1 MTDRLTELLAAR
13 GHLIADGAMGT
24 NLFALGLET
33 GDSPEL
39 WNADHA
45 DRVATV
51 HRDFLAA
58 GSDIVLTNSF
68 GGTRHRLKLHG
79 AHDRARALN
88 AAAARIARAEV
99 DAHVA
104 RTGRPAL
111 VAGSMGPTGELF
123 EPLGSLTRDDAVEA
137 FAEQAAGLA
146 EGGADLLWI
155 ETMSAPEEVS
165 AAVAGAARTGLPTG
179 VTMTFDTNG
188 RTMMGLTPADFAG
201 FARVLV
207 PVPAAIGDNCGVGPA
222 ELADTILAIT
232 AADPAAVVVAKGNCG
247 IPQYVEGRI
256 VYDGTPEAMAA
267 YARLVRDAGAR
278 IVGGCCGSTAVHV
291 KAIADAL
298 RGYVPGDRPDQAR
311 VAEVLGTPWAKQGRL
326 AGSDIG
332 QGGDGEGSERRRS
345 RRRRGSPPTAM
356 PSRPTAGFWSPA
368 SCPPIP
374 TTTTRRCRTGS
385 RRRPARPWRT
395 CAGCWPESASA
406 SSMSCRPACS

>member
-1 MTDRLTELLAAR
+1 MTDCLTELLAAR

-39 WNADHA
+39 WNVEHP

-51 HRDFLAA
+51 HRDFLTA

-79 AHDRARALN
+79 AQDRAGELN
-88 AAAARIARAEV
+88 AAAARIARAAA
-99 DAHVA
+99 DTHAA
-104 RTGRPAL
+104 GTGRRAL

-123 EPLGSLTRDDAVEA
+123 VPLGNLTMDDAVDA

-146 EGGADLLWI
+146 EGGADLLWV

-165 AAVAGAARTGLPTG
+165 AAVAGAARTGLPTV

-188 RTMMGLTPADFAG
+188 RTMMGLTPGDFAT
-201 FARVLV
+201 FARGLS
-207 PVPAAIGDNCGVGPA
+207 PAPAAIGANCGIGPA
-222 ELADTILAIT
+222 ELTDSILAIT
-232 AADPAAVVVAKGNCG
+232 AADPAAIVVAKGNCG
-247 IPQYVEGRI
+247 IPQYVEGQI
-256 VYDGTPEAMAA
+256 VYSGSPEAMAA

-298 RGYVPGDRPDQAR
+298 AGYVPGDRPDLAR
-311 VAEVLGTPWAKQGRL
+311 VTEVLGAPWAKSGRL

-332 QGGDGEGSERRRS
+332 DGPGEETERRRS
-345 RRRRGSPPTAM
+345 RRRRS
-356 PSRPTAGFWSPA
+356 
-368 SCPPIP
+368 
-374 TTTTRRCRTGS
+374 
-385 RRRPARPWRT
+385 
-395 CAGCWPESASA
+395 
-406 SSMSCRPACS
+406 

>member
-1 MTDRLTELLAAR
+1 MTDCLTELLAAR
-13 GHLIADGAMGT
+13 GHLVADGAMGT

-39 WNADHA
+39 WNVEHP

-51 HRDFLAA
+51 HRGFLEA

-68 GGTRHRLKLHG
+68 GGSRHRLKLHH
-79 AHDRARALN
+79 AQDRVHELN
-88 AAAARIARAEV
+88 AAAARVARAEV
-99 DAHVA
+99 DAYA
-104 RTGRPAL
+104 TRSGRRAL

-123 EPLGSLTRDDAVEA
+123 VPLGSLTGDDAVAA

-165 AAVAGAARTGLPTG
+165 AAVAGAARSGLPTV

-188 RTMMGLTPADFAG
+188 RTMMGLTPADFAAFG
-201 FARVLV
+201 RRLD
-207 PVPAAIGDNCGVGPA
+207 PAPLAIGANCGVGPA

-232 AADPAAVVVAKGNCG
+232 AADPAAVVIAKGNCG
-247 IPQYVEGRI
+247 IPQYVDGAI

-267 YARLVRDAGAR
+267 YARLVCDAGAR

-298 RGYVPGDRPDQAR
+298 AGHVPGARPDLAR
-311 VAEVLGTPWAKQGRL
+311 VTEVLGAPWAKQGRL
-326 AGSDIG
+326 AGSEVTG
-332 QGGDGEGSERRRS
+332 QDVERRRG
-345 RRRRGSPPTAM
+345 RRRRA
-356 PSRPTAGFWSPA
+356 
-368 SCPPIP
+368 
-374 TTTTRRCRTGS
+374 
-385 RRRPARPWRT
+385 
-395 CAGCWPESASA
+395 
-406 SSMSCRPACS
+406 